1 MSLQLFKNPIP
12 NELLTILLNG
22 IAVKNKNYYVLDEN
36 GFKKGL
42 YNNTIQAFMETCK
55 PYYHLSKRVYLEK
68 KLTYTSFITVIR
80 QICKYNKIT
89 YTHQIKYNNSSY
101 NIIYYI
107 YL

>member
-12 NELLTILLNG
+12 NDLLLNLLNA
-22 IAVKNKNYYVLDEN
+22 IAAKTKNCYVIDEN
-36 GFKKGL
+36 GFKKGM
-42 YNNTIQAFMETCK
+42 YNNTILEFMEACK
-55 PYYHLSKRVYLEK
+55 PYYHLSKRHYLNK
-68 KLTYTSFITVIR
+68 KTTYTSFITVVR